1 MPESCRVFE
10 NCIVM
15 LVVLQFISE
24 TIMGVPTVK
33 ISLCFFKKQ
42 KILIK
47 VDQTED
53 EVLFEA
59 KLDLA

>member
-1 MPESCRVFE
+1 
-10 NCIVM
+10 M

-42 KILIK
+42 KILIN